1 MTAPFQNDVQSSDI
15 IFESVSLFSS
25 RMQSEVELN
34 TFISGIEIFEH
45 LEKPYLTGT
54 VALTDTSRIYDRA
67 DFQGAEYLEIKIKRS
82 PQSPAYSK
90 LFNIDE
96 VISTRKTNDQ
106 SEVITLHIVEE
117 CGFKAKLYNINKYYT
132 GKPSDIIEN
141 IGKQYLYKDLITSQD
156 TDYQGE
162 ISVIVPNMNPIE
174 AMLWIKNRMTNDE
187 GYPFFLYTAFGSRNM
202 FLVNLADMLSS
213 PAINKDVPYIYSQ
226 TPSLVPTTKRFM
238 TIQDY
243 KHVKTDNMLKLI
255 SKGLVGGQHQFY
267 NTMTAS
273 FDDIEFDIIE
283 ETYRSVSQKN
293 SNQKRINVADDFE
306 IDGEKLQK
314 YRSRFIHTI
323 ASSGAYSILDG
334 SRNSYD
340 EEQSAG
346 AHKKK
351 VISAA
356 LKQLLTKS
364 AIQIKVSGREYMT
377 ASGTS
382 TEHYTIGNS
391 IRIIFM
397 GNTPQGMRNNK
408 IDPKK
413 SGDYII
419 FSAKHSMVGE
429 RYDVTLLCAKIANI
443 NSDEYVG
450 A

>member
-1 MTAPFQNDVQSSDI
+1 MTAPFQNDVQSSDFL
-15 IFESVSLFSS
+15 FESVSLFSS

-34 TFISGIEIFEH
+34 NFVSAIEIFEH
-45 LEKPYLTGT
+45 IEKPYLTGT

-82 PQSPAYSK
+82 AESPAYSK

-106 SEVITLHIVEE
+106 SEVVTLHIVEE

-132 GKPSDIIEN
+132 GKPSSIIET
-141 IGKQYLYKDLITSQD
+141 ISKQYLYKNLVQSQD

-187 GYPFFLYTAFGSRNM
+187 GYPFFLYTAFGSRDM
-202 FLVNLADMLSS
+202 FLFNLADMLSS
-213 PAINKDVPYIYSQ
+213 PAINKKNPYIYSQ
-226 TPSLVPTTKRFM
+226 TPSLAPTTQRFM

-243 KHVKTDNMLKLI
+243 KHVKTENMLKLI

-273 FDDIEFDIIE
+273 FDDIEFDLIK

-364 AIQIKVSGREYMT
+364 AIQIKVSGREYMS

-382 TEHYTIGNS
+382 TESYTIGNS

-397 GNTPQGMRNNK
+397 GNTPQGMRNTK